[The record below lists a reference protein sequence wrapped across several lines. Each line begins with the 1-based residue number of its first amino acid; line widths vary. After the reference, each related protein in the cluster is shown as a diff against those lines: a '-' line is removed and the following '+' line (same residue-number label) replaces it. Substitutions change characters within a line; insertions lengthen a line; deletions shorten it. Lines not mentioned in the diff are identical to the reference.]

1 MVAIRKGRGDFP
13 AIAFDLNIWAGRKGS
28 RIRLGHRGV
37 KHALCDIAVYTNHI
51 NLGFNQGTELRDPTG
66 LLKGTGAKIRH
77 VPITAA
83 AELQNPALVA
93 LVSEAVE
100 HALVETG
107 GSPLKVRRLVSKI
120 S

>member
-1 MVAIRKGRGDFP
+1 M
-13 AIAFDLNIWAGRKGS
+13 
-28 RIRLGHRGV
+28 
-37 KHALCDIAVYTNHI
+37 HALCDIAVYTNHI